1 MIGWIR
7 SAMTNYAYS
16 TGRGSSTYKKLC
28 NPTGQE
34 WGAYLTRWG
43 KFHSVGENVHINPGC
58 NVTDPALVR
67 LGSNVGLS
75 DCTLI
80 GHDGVVALI
89 EVCYGKHLDSVGW
102 IDIKDNCFIGHGA
115 IIMPRVT
122 IGPDSIVA
130 AGAVVTKD
138 VPPGTVVGGNPAKVI
153 CTTEALIQ
161 RVEERCNAYPWIEQ
175 VKQRKGAFDP
185 ALEPALNAQRRQY
198 FFGEGSNG

>member
-1 MIGWIR
+1 
-7 SAMTNYAYS
+7 MTERRLS
-16 TGRGSSTYKKLC
+16 
-28 NPTGQE
+28 GQ
-34 WGAYLTRWG
+34 A
-43 KFHSVGENVHINPGC
+43 
-58 NVTDPALVR
+58 
-67 LGSNVGLS
+67 
-75 DCTLI
+75 
-80 GHDGVVALI
+80 GVVVLI
-89 EVCYGKHLDSVGW
+89 EVCYGKQLDWVCGM
-102 IDIKDNCFIGHGA
+102 DINENWFIGHGA

-122 IGPDSIVA
+122 SGPDWIVA